1 MVQLTALMAAFGVG
15 MCFSLLGSVSVKLMP
30 RLNMDTGRFGSLVSA
45 LMLTA
50 VVSSILVGLGID
62 TWGHKPFAIIG
73 FLVAGASIF
82 TIARSKSFGAVFC
95 ACMLLGL
102 GAMCLSN
109 VGNTLLPVVLFEG
122 RSPAAAINLG
132 NVAFG
137 LGLFL
142 TPFIASFLFQRTS
155 FENAVSALAVIAIV
169 PVVFAL
175 AGRGFPEVKLNFH
188 PSDAFGLLTQPMVIV
203 AGLALFCYI
212 SLESSFSNW
221 IAPYSKQIISAD
233 FPSLSEAVVDAA
245 SQRMLSIFAVAM
257 MVGRLLAS
265 QIAAIEA
272 HGAWVVAILA
282 VVACAVILA
291 MTRSGAMWSGLLVAC
306 GSLAFS
312 AIFPTVAA
320 IAYSRYP
327 DKFGTVFG
335 IIFAVGLLGA
345 VIVPKAIGNMA
356 RGMSVQKSLRLLL
369 PIGAALLILAVILS
383 RI

>member
-82 TIARSKSFGAVFC
+82 TIARSKSFGAVFG

-109 VGNTLLPVVLFEG
+109 VGNTLLTEVLFEG
-122 RSPAAAINLG
+122 QNAAAALNLG

-155 FENAVSALAVIAIV
+155 FENAVSTLAVIAVV
-169 PVVFAL
+169 PVLFAL
-175 AGRGFPEVKLNFH
+175 AGKDFPEVKLDFS
-188 PSDAFGLLTQPMVIV
+188 PAAALGLLLQIKVLII
-203 AGLALFCYI
+203 GLTLFCYI

-221 IAPYSKQIISAD
+221 IAPYAKQAISKD
-233 FPSLSEAVVDAA
+233 FSTLQEAVVDAT
-245 SQRMLSIFAVAM
+245 SQRMLSIFAVAI

-265 QIAAIEA
+265 QIAAVEA

-282 VVACAVILA
+282 VVSCAVILA
-291 MTRSGAMWSGLLVAC
+291 MTRCGAMWSGLLVAC
-306 GSLAFS
+306 GGMAFS
-312 AIFPTVAA
+312 AIFPTVASLA
-320 IAYSRYP
+320 RNHYP
-327 DKFGTVFG
+327 ETWGTVFG
-335 IIFAVGLLGA
+335 IIFAIGLSGA

-369 PIGAALLILAVILS
+369 PIGAALLILALILS